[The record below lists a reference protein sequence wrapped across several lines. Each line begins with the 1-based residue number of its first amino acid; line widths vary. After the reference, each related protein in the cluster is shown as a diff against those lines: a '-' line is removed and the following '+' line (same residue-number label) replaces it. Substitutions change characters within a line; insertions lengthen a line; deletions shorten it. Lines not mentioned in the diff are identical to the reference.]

1 MGEQNKTNGTLAL
14 GATPRVITILPNDP
28 VQTRKLRVA
37 AYARVS
43 TNSEDQLHSYAAQNA
58 HYTELITENPEWEF
72 VDVYADQ
79 GITGTSADKR
89 DEFQRMLKDCRQ
101 GRIDKILTKT
111 SSRFAR
117 NAKESLEAVREL
129 KALGIGVYFEE
140 QNIDTAKASS
150 ELLIAIFAMLAQ
162 KESESISSNLR
173 WGIDKRMQSGKYN
186 TCYAPF
192 GYYIV
197 KGKLILDQ
205 EKVPVIQYIY
215 NAYLSGKTAWDIADE
230 LNTFSEEKCWKPQ
243 RVDYILTNERYCG
256 NALLR
261 KRYKTNSLPRKTL
274 RNRGQQPMYYAEG
287 INEAAIPCEI
297 FEKARELRER
307 RKEKA
312 KTNTTEQKP
321 LAGQVFCGN
330 CGRLFRSKKTNNKWY
345 MVCRGHEESPS
356 NCSVR
361 PVSEKVILSSLLHLY
376 YKLQHQGRAALT
388 QLLADLQTAKNGK
401 LLWSLDVV
409 ELNKKIADI
418 TNQERLL
425 AELKQQGLVDPDIF
439 ISRSNALAEQL
450 RTAKREKERLI
461 ESEEDQSIQ
470 QTQAL
475 LDTLETGPEFLET
488 FDGELF
494 SELVEKIIVE
504 SSERLRFRLINGL
517 ELTEPIERTVR

>member
-89 DEFQRMLKDCRQ
+89 DEFQRMLKDCGQ

-173 WGIDKRMQSGKYN
+173 LGIDKRMQSGKYN

-230 LNTFSEEKCWKPQ
+230 LNAFSEEKCWKPQ
-243 RVDYILTNERYCG
+243 RVDYILTNEKYCG
-256 NALLR
+256 DALLQ
-261 KRYKTNSLPRKTL
+261 KTF
-274 RNRGQQPMYYAEG
+274 
-287 INEAAIPCEI
+287 I
-297 FEKARELRER
+297 
-307 RKEKA
+307 
-312 KTNTTEQKP
+312 
-321 LAGQVFCGN
+321 AGCI
-330 CGRLFRSKKTNNKWY
+330 SKKVIPNNGID
-345 MVCRGHEESPS
+345 VC
-356 NCSVR
+356 
-361 PVSEKVILSSLLHLY
+361 
-376 YKLQHQGRAALT
+376 
-388 QLLADLQTAKNGK
+388 
-401 LLWSLDVV
+401 
-409 ELNKKIADI
+409 
-418 TNQERLL
+418 
-425 AELKQQGLVDPDIF
+425 
-439 ISRSNALAEQL
+439 
-450 RTAKREKERLI
+450 
-461 ESEEDQSIQ
+461 
-470 QTQAL
+470 
-475 LDTLETGPEFLET
+475 
-488 FDGELF
+488 
-494 SELVEKIIVE
+494 
-504 SSERLRFRLINGL
+504 
-517 ELTEPIERTVR
+517 